1 MQREPASAKKNTIM
15 AQSLDETRRAR
26 LKITGR
32 VQGVYF
38 RASAC
43 QEAQKLGLTGWVMNC
58 HDGSVELVA
67 EGSSEQID
75 QFIVWCRR
83 GPSGARVLEVNIRWE
98 QAEKGFYSFSIRH

>member
-1 MQREPASAKKNTIM
+1 M
-15 AQSLDETRRAR
+15 ADNLDEIRRAR

-58 HDGSVELVA
+58 LDGSVELVA
-67 EGSSEQID
+67 EGSSGQID
-75 QFIVWCRR
+75 QLIAWCHR
-83 GPSGARVLEVNIRWE
+83 GPSGARVTEVVIRWE
-98 QAEKGFYSFSIRH
+98 RVEKSFYGFTIRH